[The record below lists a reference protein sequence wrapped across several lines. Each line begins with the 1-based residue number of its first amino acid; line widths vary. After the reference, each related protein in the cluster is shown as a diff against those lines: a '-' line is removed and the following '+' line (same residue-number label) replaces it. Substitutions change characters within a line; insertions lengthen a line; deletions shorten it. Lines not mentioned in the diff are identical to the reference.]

1 MFSMKMVNIQ
11 LVDTIISVTESGHK
25 LKSRTDTVVGTALA
39 FIKEYPNEVKS
50 SGGTVRIL
58 SKDPHPGRVE

>member
-1 MFSMKMVNIQ
+1 M
-11 LVDTIISVTESGHK
+11 

-58 SKDPHPGRVE
+58 SKDPHPGRVL